1 VRERFE
7 RKMFAVAV
15 LLAALGAGVLIA
27 LVAAAF
33 VATQSSARPAAVQP
47 EGQTGLRGY
56 ITEKKDRTILVEE
69 KPCRKDGRIVKYT
82 RCDPERWRGDKGFFE
97 VTRATTILDRSGEC
111 VRRATYR
118 DLAVGQTVRA
128 TYRGPVQESYPT
140 YGRAGRVVILA
151 EAATPVAR

>member
-1 VRERFE
+1 MRERFE
-7 RKMFAVAV
+7 RERYAGAG
-15 LLAALGAGVLIA
+15 LLAALGVAVLIA
-27 LVAAAF
+27 LVAAAM
-33 VATQSSARPAAVQP
+33 VAAQSSARPVAVQP

-82 RCDPERWRGDKGFFE
+82 RCDPERWRGDKGFFKI
-97 VTRATTILDRSGEC
+97 TKATTILDRSGE
-111 VRRATYR
+111 RARPAAYR
-118 DLAVGQTVRA
+118 DLKVGQTVRA